1 MLFPSTPDDDAPELQ
16 WRAWLRYLRTLPDCS
31 PSVTIAIAYAA
42 KVLQERQMESRAP
55 PPLTASETGLDAR
68 GG

>member
-1 MLFPSTPDDDAPELQ
+1 
-16 WRAWLRYLRTLPDCS
+16 
-31 PSVTIAIAYAA
+31 VTIAIAYAA
-42 KVLQERQMESRAP
+42 KVLQERQMESGAP